1 MSDVQNQT
9 SRDQTLQELSRHST
23 SAISD
28 ALDKLGIAGQIE
40 GVLPID
46 RGMRLI
52 GRAFTV
58 KYVDIGDVPGTVG
71 DYIDD
76 LNAETVVVLDNA
88 GRADATV
95 WGDILTEVAHAKH
108 IAGTVIDGVCRDTDK
123 AVELGYPLFSR
134 SRWMRTG
141 KDRVKVESYQQP
153 VTIGGV
159 LVAPGDVLLGDA
171 DGVVA
176 IPADRVA
183 EVVEIA
189 QTIDKAEESIRQAV
203 RSGASLREAREKA
216 GYHTLQTREEKP

>member
-1 MSDVQNQT
+1 MTEVQE
-9 SRDQTLQELSRHST
+9 RTLRALSRHGT

-28 ALDKLGIAGQIE
+28 ALDRLGINGQIE

-46 RGMRLI
+46 RTMRFV

-58 KYVDIGDVPGTVG
+58 KYVEVGDTPGTVG

-76 LNAETVVVLDNA
+76 LTADTVVVLDNA
-88 GRADATV
+88 ARTDATV
-95 WGDILTEVAHAKH
+95 WGDILTEVAHAKR
-108 IAGTVIDGVCRDTDK
+108 IAGTVIDGVCRDTDT

-153 VTIGGV
+153 VAVGGV
-159 LVAPGDVLLGDA
+159 IVHPGDVLLGDA

-176 IPADRVA
+176 IPAAQVNDVIELA
-183 EVVEIA
+183 EEIDA
-189 QTIDKAEESIRQAV
+189 AEESIRQAV
-203 RSGASLREAREKA
+203 RNGVSLREARERA
-216 GYHTLQTREEKP
+216 GYHSLQTREPTR